1 MGFHLVRLAACLGA
15 IGLATAALPAGAG
28 EIKVFSA
35 EAPRDALEHVA
46 AQFEKTTGH
55 KITFEFMTAG
65 QVRGKIDA
73 GENADL
79 AVASSGVI
87 AEMVKSG
94 KAGDATNLGRIGLA
108 MAVRDDAPSP
118 DISTTEKFVA
128 VLRAAKSVSF
138 TDPAAGGTAGLYFF
152 GLLEKLGVA
161 DDVKKKAVFSKGG
174 RDAAQKVASGAA
186 EVGITFPSEIAPI
199 KGAKVGGML
208 PPEVQN
214 YVIYAAVIPA
224 KAANAEIARAFVAAL
239 IAQQSREGWT
249 AAGFEPLGGK

>member
-108 MAVRDDAPSP
+108 MAVRDDAPEP
-118 DISTTEKFVA
+118 
-128 VLRAAKSVSF
+128 
-138 TDPAAGGTAGLYFF
+138 
-152 GLLEKLGVA
+152 GV
-161 DDVKKKAVFSKGG
+161 DTPEDLDRVRKAFHRMSKAETG
-174 RDAAQKVASGAA
+174 RPGKIDQVR
-186 EVGITFPSEIAPI
+186 
-199 KGAKVGGML
+199 
-208 PPEVQN
+208 
-214 YVIYAAVIPA
+214 
-224 KAANAEIARAFVAAL
+224 KAR
-239 IAQQSREGWT
+239 
-249 AAGFEPLGGK
+249 